1 MYGQFLCI
9 NRIYVL
15 YIVLRIY
22 EFVNSGFIYKIG
34 YIFYFIE
41 YIVLYINLI
50 IKFMKENYQCLMKN
64 DKFIVYV
71 YELINLW
78 ILLSVCD

>member
-1 MYGQFLCI
+1 MQFLCI
-9 NRIYVL
+9 NRINVL
-15 YIVLRIY
+15 YIVLRIF

-78 ILLSVCD
+78 ILFSVCD

>member
-1 MYGQFLCI
+1 MQFLCI

-22 EFVNSGFIYKIG
+22 ELVNSGFIRKIG

-78 ILLSVCD
+78 ILFSVCD

>member
-1 MYGQFLCI
+1 MQFLCI
-9 NRIYVL
+9 NRINVL

-22 EFVNSGFIYKIG
+22 ELVNSGFIRKIG

-78 ILLSVCD
+78 ILFNVCD

>member
-1 MYGQFLCI
+1 MQFLCI
-9 NRIYVL
+9 NRINVL

-22 EFVNSGFIYKIG
+22 ELVNSGFICKIG

-71 YELINLW
+71 YE
-78 ILLSVCD
+78 

>member
-1 MYGQFLCI
+1 MQFLCI
-9 NRIYVL
+9 NRINVL

-22 EFVNSGFIYKIG
+22 ELVNSGFIRKIG

-50 IKFMKENYQCLMKN
+50 IKFMKENYQ
-64 DKFIVYV
+64 YV
-71 YELINLW
+71 FNEK
-78 ILLSVCD
+78 